1 MNRNNCYCVIMAGG
15 SGTRFWPVS
24 RASKPKQF
32 LDVAD
37 TGKTFIRQ
45 TYDRFLKIIPQENI
59 LIVTAEKYR
68 DLVTEQIP
76 ELDKANLLLEPYARN
91 TAPCIAYATY

>member
-1 MNRNNCYCVIMAGG
+1 MDIRHCYCVIMAGG

-24 RASKPKQF
+24 RVAQPKQF

-45 TYDRFLKIIPQENI
+45 TYERFGKIVPQDNI
-59 LIVTAEKYR
+59 IIVTAFRYESN
-68 DLVTEQIP
+68 I
-76 ELDKANLLLEPYARN
+76 N
-91 TAPCIAYATY
+91 IFFI